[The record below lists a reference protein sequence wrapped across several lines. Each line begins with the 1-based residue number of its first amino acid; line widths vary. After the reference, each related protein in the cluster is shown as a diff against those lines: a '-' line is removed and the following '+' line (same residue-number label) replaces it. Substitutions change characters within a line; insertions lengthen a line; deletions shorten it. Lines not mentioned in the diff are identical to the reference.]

1 MHNSSSGPKPSAP
14 QQAAAKSSELN
25 TLMSCKKILES
36 KEFDNEQKLNKLV
49 SDTELIGTIRT
60 LLSEGEVSRS
70 HPEPD

>member
-1 MHNSSSGPKPSAP
+1 
-14 QQAAAKSSELN
+14 
-25 TLMSCKKILES
+25 MSCKKILES